1 MKPLTLLVR
10 VILGVAALSISAAY
24 VLPIWEIQLWAP
36 QYPEGLNMKIWL
48 SRLSGDFEIINGINH
63 YIGMRTIKA
72 EMFPEF
78 KIMPWLGGVLI
89 GVGVIGALLGSRRWL
104 RAFAGML
111 CLTGLLGLAD
121 FYRWGY
127 DYGHNLDPKAA
138 INVPGMSYQ
147 PPLIGYKNLLNFVA
161 YSGPDYGGWVF
172 IAVGVTAVALVAWDW
187 WCTRLAP
194 AKS

>member
-24 VLPIWEIQLWAP
+24 FLPIWEIQLWAP

-48 SRLSGDFEIINGINH
+48 SRISGDFEIINGINH
-63 YIGMRTIKA
+63 YIGMRTIRA

-78 KIMPWLGGVLI
+78 KVMPWLGGVLI

-104 RAFAGML
+104 QAFAGML
-111 CLTGLLGLAD
+111 CLTGILGMAD

-147 PPLIGYKNLLNFVA
+147 PPLIGYKSLLNFVA

-172 IAVGVTAVALVAWDW
+172 ILAGVTAVALVAWDW
-187 WCTRLAP
+187 WRTRPAP

>member
-1 MKPLTLLVR
+1 MQPLALPAR
-10 VILGVAALSISAAY
+10 VILGLAALSIGATY
-24 VLPIWEIQLWAP
+24 FLPIWEIQLWAP

-48 SRLSGDFEIINGINH
+48 SRISGDFDIINGINH
-63 YIGMRTIKA
+63 YIGMKSIRA

-78 KIMPWLGGVLI
+78 KVMPWLGGFFI
-89 GVGVIGALLGSRRWL
+89 AVGVLAALRGSRRGL
-104 RAFAGML
+104 RAFAVLL
-111 CLTGLLGLAD
+111 CLTGLVGLAD

-127 DYGHNLDPKAA
+127 DYGHNLDPRAA

-172 IAVGVTAVALVAWDW
+172 IVVGIIAVGLVAWDW
-187 WCTRLAP
+187 RRTQPAP
-194 AKS
+194 AKA